1 MFSSPWV
8 PNSILIVFVFPP
20 PPITVLHRIAP
31 RSANRCVYE
40 PQIVPTASNG
50 VDAVNFRQM
59 HESMSLQLEKQSSLT
74 PIKAVAGSSL
84 PGTPGL
90 GDSDG
95 LDPSPSPRTVDEFS
109 AFSSITLQ
117 YDGES

>member
-1 MFSSPWV
+1 MLIIFGFS
-8 PNSILIVFVFPP
+8 LCY
-20 PPITVLHRIAP
+20 
-31 RSANRCVYE
+31 RCAASLRTAICTLQ

-59 HESMSLQLEKQSSLT
+59 HESTSLQLEKQSSLT
-74 PIKAVAGSSL
+74 PIKAVAGSAL
-84 PGTPGL
+84 PGSPGL
-90 GDSDG
+90 GGDDG
-95 LDPSPSPRTVDEFS
+95 LDPMSPRTVDEFS

>member
-1 MFSSPWV
+1 MDCLSQTA
-8 PNSILIVFVFPP
+8 
-20 PPITVLHRIAP
+20 ITRFLDPSCMSR
-31 RSANRCVYE
+31 
-40 PQIVPTASNG
+40 
-50 VDAVNFRQM
+50 RQM

-95 LDPSPSPRTVDEFS
+95 LDPSPSSRTVDEFS

>member
-1 MFSSPWV
+1 MLIIFGFSLRYHWV
-8 PNSILIVFVFPP
+8 ASLRTAIC
-20 PPITVLHRIAP
+20 TP
-31 RSANRCVYE
+31 R

-59 HESMSLQLEKQSSLT
+59 HESTSLQLEKQSSLT
-74 PIKAVAGSSL
+74 PIKAVAGSALLGS
-84 PGTPGL
+84 PGL
-90 GDSDG
+90 GENDG
-95 LDPSPSPRTVDEFS
+95 LDPVAPRTVDEFS

>member
-1 MFSSPWV
+1 MLIIFGFSLRYHWV
-8 PNSILIVFVFPP
+8 ASLRTAIC
-20 PPITVLHRIAP
+20 TP
-31 RSANRCVYE
+31 R

-59 HESMSLQLEKQSSLT
+59 NESTSLQLEKQSSLT
-74 PIKAVAGSSL
+74 PIKAVAGSAL
-84 PGTPGL
+84 PGSPGL
-90 GDSDG
+90 GDHDG
-95 LDPSPSPRTVDEFS
+95 LDPVSPRTFDEFS